1 MAAICKQCGAPLEA
15 GNKFCMTCGAP
26 AEAAPAQ
33 PQAQPAQ
40 AQPQAQAYQAS
51 QPQQSYS
58 APQQAQP
65 VYTASAPSGKQKK
78 QKKQKTVY
86 IDPNAPG
93 PNSPYEPIT
102 TKGYIGIALLMM
114 IPVVGII
121 LAIVWACGGCRKIN
135 KRNFARAMLILMV
148 IGLILSLI
156 IGGIGGMLVKKAAEE
171 AGISGEEAGGL
182 VSGISGLLGITGDDK
197 EGGKGDSGESGSGGS
212 TGNAELDAL
221 AGLFES
227 LEALT
232 GEESGFGDLVN
243 EVGDINAEAAK
254 NADGWPKD
262 LPDYPDGTM
271 NSLETYRTEI
281 TGTSKESM
289 LDYIDTLK
297 KKGYEFQDFYEF
309 GFTEEDMLGMD
320 GWWGTNGK
328 YYLSFSYYEGTVT
341 VDHTTE
347 LPDLSG
353 LLG

>member
-1 MAAICKQCGAPLEA
+1 MAAICKQCGAPLEE

-26 AEAAPAQ
+26 AEAAME
-33 PQAQPAQ
+33 QPA
-40 AQPQAQAYQAS
+40 PQQQSQAYQAS
-51 QPQQSYS
+51 QPQQAYT
-58 APQQAQP
+58 AQQTYQVPQQPA
-65 VYTASAPSGKQKK
+65 GKQQK

-114 IPVVGII
+114 IPIVGQI
-121 LAIVWACGGCRKIN
+121 LMIVWACGGCRKIN
-135 KRNFARAMLILMV
+135 KRNFARAMLIMMV
-148 IGLILSLI
+148 IALILSLV
-156 IGGIGGMLVKKAAEE
+156 IGGIGGFLVKKAAKE
-171 AGISGEEAGGL
+171 AGITEDEAGGL
-182 VSGISGLLGITGDDK
+182 LGGITGLLGIAG
-197 EGGKGDSGESGSGGS
+197 EGKDGGSGGS
-212 TGNAELDAL
+212 GGTSTGNDELDAL

-232 GEESGFGDLVN
+232 GEESGFGDLLD

-271 NSLETYRTEI
+271 NSVETYRTEI
-281 TGTSKESM
+281 TGTTKETM
-289 LDYIDTLK
+289 LSYIDTLK
-297 KKGYEFQDFYEF
+297 KKGYEYQDFYEF

-353 LLG
+353 LFG